1 MPNPTE
7 RVELIA
13 ATALELIADRG
24 LRGLTHRAVDEAAGL
39 PPGSTSY
46 HARTRQRLIE
56 TALTWLVEQEEKDTV
71 PLLRLADVSREETA
85 RLAALFVRTS
95 VTRDRKR
102 SLARYELALEAA
114 RNPELREVYDRLG
127 ERFRDTLDGLMAALG
142 SPTPRRHTRAFLG
155 WTEGTLFDSLV
166 GVGAASPLSEEELR
180 TTALAVL
187 DGLLDAD
194 PADAG

>member
-1 MPNPTE
+1 MPNPNE

-13 ATALELIADRG
+13 ATAVELIADRG

-46 HARTRQRLIE
+46 HARTRLRLIE
-56 TALTWLVEQEEKDTV
+56 TALTWLVDQEERDTMS
-71 PLLRLADVSREETA
+71 LLRQMRGDRAEVA
-85 RLAALFVRTS
+85 RLAARFLRAS

-102 SLARYELALEAA
+102 SLARYELALEAG
-114 RNPELREVYDRLG
+114 RNPELREIYDRLG
-127 ERFRDTLDGLMAALG
+127 ERFRAMLDELMVALG

-155 WTEGTLFDSLV
+155 WIDGTLFDSLA
-166 GVGAASPLSEEELR
+166 GVGAAAPLGEEELR
-180 TTALAVL
+180 AMASAVL

-194 PADAG
+194 PAHGG